1 MNGIKNLP
9 TLYWKCDISVSEVSP
24 LSIQTPL
31 HKALLKWTKMNQL
44 DWNGQNRSVWNKW
57 TEMDWVDWCRPKWT
71 KINQLDRIDQ
81 SGQKIYLNTLPCYIW
96 LQIVQMSKG
105 IFLVRLSGYDQAKCT
120 IFIFFNMCIY
130 IYIYVYIFVLR
141 SKCRA
146 NIT

>member
-44 DWNGQNRSVWNKW
+44 DWNGTNRSVWNKW

-71 KINQLDRIDQ
+71 KNKPIGSNRPKWPKNIFEHSSLL
-81 SGQKIYLNTLPCYIW
+81 YLATDCTDVKRNFSCKAIW
-96 LQIVQMSKG
+96 LRPSQMHDFY
-105 IFLVRLSGYDQAKCT
+105 IFQY
-120 IFIFFNMCIY
+120 M
-130 IYIYVYIFVLR
+130 YIFVLR